1 MHNILLI
8 EDDREIQENNKD
20 LLESSGSYAVRTAMN
35 LAEAREQISKETP
48 DIIVLDIM
56 LPDGSGLD
64 FIKEINDIPV
74 LCLSAL
80 GETNDIVKGL
90 KAGGDDYL
98 AKPYDDNVLLARI
111 ESLLRRTESHVPK
124 TLTKGHLSLDII
136 ARRAYID
143 NNDLLLTHKEFACL
157 LMLAQNEGHIISAPV
172 IYEQIWKQ
180 KLEDDKNTLKTTIS
194 TLRKKIE
201 PSGYA
206 ITVSREQGYTFVIN
220 AENKP
225 RK

>member
-1 MHNILLI
+1 MRNILLI

-20 LLESSGSYAVRTAMN
+20 LLESGGNYAVRTAMN
-35 LAEAREQISKETP
+35 LAEARKQITKKTP

-56 LPDGSGLD
+56 MPDGSGLD

-74 LCLSAL
+74 LLLTAL
-80 GETNDIVKGL
+80 GENSDIVKGL
-90 KAGGDDYL
+90 EAGGDDYL

-111 ESLLRRTESHVPK
+111 ESLLRRTEPRISK
-124 TLTKGHLSLDII
+124 TLTKGPLLLDTI

-143 NNDLLLTHKEFACL
+143 NDDLLLTHKEFACL
-157 LMLAQNEGHIISAPV
+157 LMLAQNEGHIISAST

-180 KLEDDKNTLKTTIS
+180 KLEDDKNTLKATIS

-201 PSGYA
+201 SSGYA
-206 ITVSREQGYTFVIN
+206 ITVSREQGYTFTLD
-220 AENKP
+220 AGKKT

>member
-20 LLESSGSYAVRTAMN
+20 LLESDGGYAVRTAMN
-35 LAEAREQISKETP
+35 LAEAREQLGKELP

-56 LPDGSGLD
+56 LPDGNGLD
-64 FIKEINDIPV
+64 LIKEINDIPV
-74 LCLSAL
+74 LLLTAL
-80 GETNDIVKGL
+80 GEKNDIVKGL

-98 AKPYDDNVLLARI
+98 AKPYDDNILLARI
-111 ESLLRRTESHVPK
+111 ESLLRRTESCVPK

-136 ARRAYID
+136 TRRAYID
-143 NNDLLLTHKEFACL
+143 NYDLLLTHKEFACL
-157 LMLAQNEGHIISAPV
+157 LMLAQNEGHIISIRT

-194 TLRKKIE
+194 TLRKKIK

-206 ITVSREQGYTFVIN
+206 IIVSRDQGYTFILD
-220 AENKP
+220 AK
-225 RK
+225 K

>member
-1 MHNILLI
+1 MYNILLV
-8 EDDREIQENNKD
+8 EDDMEIQENNID
-20 LLESSGSYAVRTAMN
+20 LLEYSGGYAVRTAMN
-35 LAEAREQISKETP
+35 LAEAREQIARETP

-74 LCLSAL
+74 LFLTSL
-80 GETNDIVKGL
+80 GETSDIVKGL

-98 AKPYDDNVLLARI
+98 VKPYDDDILLARI
-111 ESLLRRTESHVPK
+111 ESLLRRTESRVPK
-124 TLTKGHLSLDII
+124 IMTKGTLSLDII
-136 ARRAYID
+136 ARRAYIN

-157 LMLAQNEGHIISAPV
+157 FMLAQSEGHIISANA
-172 IYEQIWKQ
+172 IFEQIWNQ

-206 ITVSREQGYTFVIN
+206 ITVSREQGYTFILN
-220 AENKP
+220 MENKP

>member
-20 LLESSGSYAVRTAMN
+20 LLESSGGYAVRTAMN
-35 LAEAREQISKETP
+35 LTEAREQVSKETP
-48 DIIVLDIM
+48 DIIVMDIM

-74 LCLSAL
+74 LFLTAL
-80 GETNDIVKGL
+80 GETSDIVKGL

-98 AKPYDDNVLLARI
+98 TKPYDDDILLARI
-111 ESLLRRTESHVPK
+111 ESLLRRTESRVPK
-124 TLTKGHLSLDII
+124 ILTKGPLSLDII

-157 LMLAQNEGHIISAPV
+157 FMLAQGEGHVLSAGA
-172 IYEQIWKQ
+172 IYEQIWNQ

-206 ITVSREQGYTFVIN
+206 ITVSREQGYTFILDKQ
-220 AENKP
+220 A

>member
-20 LLESSGSYAVRTAMN
+20 LLESSGNYVVRTVMN
-35 LAEAREQISKETP
+35 LAKAREQISKEIP
-48 DIIVLDIM
+48 DIIVLDII
-56 LPDGSGLD
+56 LPDGNGLD

-74 LCLSAL
+74 LLLTAL

-90 KAGGDDYL
+90 NAGGDDYL
-98 AKPYDDNVLLARI
+98 TKPYDDYVLLARI
-111 ESLLRRTESHVPK
+111 ESLLRRTESRVPK
-124 TLTKGHLSLDII
+124 TLTKGNLSLDTI

-143 NNDLLLTHKEFACL
+143 NNNLQLTHKEFACL
-157 LMLAQNEGHIISAPV
+157 LLLAQNEGHIISANA

-180 KLEDDKNTLKTTIS
+180 KLENDKNTLKATIS

-206 ITVSREQGYTFVIN
+206 ITVSREQGYTFILDV
-220 AENKP
+220 EK
-225 RK
+225 

>member
-20 LLESSGSYAVRTAMN
+20 LLESATYAVRTAMN

-74 LCLSAL
+74 LLLTAL
-80 GETNDIVKGL
+80 GETDDIVKGL

-98 AKPYDDNVLLARI
+98 AKPYDDNILLARI
-111 ESLLRRTESHVPK
+111 ESLLRRTESRVPK
-124 TLTKGHLSLDII
+124 TLTKGPLSLDII

-143 NNDLLLTHKEFACL
+143 NNDLLLTHKEFACQL
-157 LMLAQNEGHIISAPV
+157 LLAQNEGHIISAAT
-172 IYEQIWKQ
+172 IYEQIWRQ
-180 KLEDDKNTLKTTIS
+180 KLEDDKNTLKATIS
-194 TLRKKIE
+194 TLRKKIK

-206 ITVSREQGYTFVIN
+206 ITVSREQGYTFMLD
-220 AENKP
+220 AE
-225 RK
+225 RERIT

>member
-1 MHNILLI
+1 MRNILFV

-20 LLESSGSYAVRTAMN
+20 LLESATYAVRTALN

-74 LCLSAL
+74 LLLTAL
-80 GETNDIVKGL
+80 GDSNDVVKGL

-111 ESLLRRTESHVPK
+111 ESLLRRTESRVPK
-124 TLTKGHLSLDII
+124 TLTKGPLSLDTI

-157 LMLAQNEGHIISAPV
+157 LMLAQNEGHIISARV
-172 IYEQIWKQ
+172 IFEQIWKQ
-180 KLEDDKNTLKTTIS
+180 KLEDDKNTLKATIS

-206 ITVSREQGYTFVIN
+206 ITVSREHGYTFILDAV
-220 AENKP
+220 NKP

>member
-20 LLESSGSYAVRTAMN
+20 LLESSGSYAVRIAMN
-35 LAEAREQISKETP
+35 LAEAREQLSKELP
-48 DIIVLDIM
+48 EIIVLDIM
-56 LPDGSGLD
+56 VPDGSGLD
-64 FIKEINDIPV
+64 LIKEINDIPV
-74 LCLSAL
+74 LLLTAL
-80 GETNDIVKGL
+80 GEKNDIVKGL

-111 ESLLRRTESHVPK
+111 ESLLRRTESRVPK
-124 TLTKGHLSLDII
+124 TLTKGHLLLNTIE
-136 ARRAYID
+136 RRAYID
-143 NNDLLLTHKEFACL
+143 KNDLLLTHKEFACL
-157 LMLAQNEGHIISAPV
+157 LMLAQNEGHIISART

-180 KLEDDKNTLKTTIS
+180 KLEDNKNTLKATIS

-206 ITVSREQGYTFVIN
+206 ITVSREQGYIFILGK
-220 AENKP
+220 E
-225 RK
+225 

>member
-1 MHNILLI
+1 MRSILLI

-20 LLESSGSYAVRTAMN
+20 LLEVNDDYAVRTAMN
-35 LAEAREQISKETP
+35 LAEAREQITKETP
-48 DIIVLDIM
+48 DIIVLDII

-74 LCLSAL
+74 LLLTAL
-80 GETNDIVKGL
+80 GEKSDIVKGL
-90 KAGGDDYL
+90 RAGGDDYL

-124 TLTKGHLSLDII
+124 TLKKGRLSLDTI
-136 ARRAYID
+136 ARRAYLD
-143 NNDLLLTHKEFACL
+143 NNDLLLTQKEFACL
-157 LMLAQNEGHIISAPV
+157 LMLAQNEGHIISART

-180 KLEDDKNTLKTTIS
+180 KLEANKNTLKTTIS
-194 TLRKKIE
+194 TLRKRIE

-206 ITVSREQGYTFVIN
+206 ITVSREQGYTFMLEV
-220 AENKP
+220 E
-225 RK
+225 

>member
-1 MHNILLI
+1 MRNILLI

-20 LLESSGSYAVRTAMN
+20 LLESSGGYAVRTAMN
-35 LAEAREQISKETP
+35 LAEAREQITKELP

-56 LPDGSGLD
+56 LPDVSGLD
-64 FIKEINDIPV
+64 LIKEINDIPV
-74 LCLSAL
+74 LLLTAL
-80 GETNDIVKGL
+80 GENSDVVKGL
-90 KAGGDDYL
+90 RAGGDDYL
-98 AKPYDDNVLLARI
+98 SKPYDDNVLLARI

-124 TLTKGHLSLDII
+124 TLTKGPLSLDII

-157 LMLAQNEGHIISAPV
+157 LMLAQTEGHIISSRT

-180 KLEDDKNTLKTTIS
+180 KLEDDKNTLKATIS

-206 ITVSREQGYTFVIN
+206 ITVSREHGYTFVLDV
-220 AENKP
+220 KKKS

>member
-20 LLESSGSYAVRTAMN
+20 LLESSGDYAVRTAMN
-35 LAEAREQISKETP
+35 LAEAREQISKEIP

-56 LPDGSGLD
+56 LPDGNGLD

-74 LCLSAL
+74 LYLTAL

-90 KAGGDDYL
+90 NAGGDDYL
-98 AKPYDDNVLLARI
+98 TKPYDDNVLLARI
-111 ESLLRRTESHVPK
+111 ESLLRRVESRVPK

-136 ARRAYID
+136 AWRAYID
-143 NNDLLLTHKEFACL
+143 NNNLQLTHKEFACL
-157 LMLAQNEGHIISAPV
+157 LMLAQNEGHILNAHT

-180 KLEDDKNTLKTTIS
+180 KLVDDKNTLKATIS

-206 ITVSREQGYTFVIN
+206 ITVSREQGYTFILDV
-220 AENKP
+220 EK
-225 RK
+225 

>member
-1 MHNILLI
+1 
-8 EDDREIQENNKD
+8 
-20 LLESSGSYAVRTAMN
+20 
-35 LAEAREQISKETP
+35 
-48 DIIVLDIM
+48 
-56 LPDGSGLD
+56 
-64 FIKEINDIPV
+64 
-74 LCLSAL
+74 
-80 GETNDIVKGL
+80 VKGL

-98 AKPYDDNVLLARI
+98 AKPYDDNILLARI

-124 TLTKGHLSLDII
+124 TLTKGHLSLDTI

-157 LMLAQNEGHIISAPV
+157 LMLAQNEGHIISANT

-180 KLEDDKNTLKTTIS
+180 KLEDDKNTIKTTIS

-206 ITVSREQGYTFVIN
+206 ITVSREQGYTFML
-220 AENKP
+220 EK
-225 RK
+225 